1 MGSVWA
7 GAAGVPDAGG
17 GAGGSS
23 TSISLMT
30 TGIGWPPSV
39 SAQAGA
45 ELRAGI
51 EGQDSARRQQ
61 PRVVDVVRRGDGL
74 PRDRAAGTGD
84 DALDRVAVLAQRQR
98 CRTDTGGCAG
108 TERCARAGRCA
119 SAERC
124 ARAGGCAGTERGG
137 CADTRVRAEAL
148 ARAGHARSGT
158 PASEKKS
165 IVWVIDSTQPKK
177 RNVPHWKR
185 MTGRGGPSP
194 VSWGRVSPT
203 NGSVRVCTETPSEVV
218 VSNSS
223 VMLSVADWP
232 LCCAGVLFRV
242 PEGLFCTPAAIPV
255 VV

>member
-7 GAAGVPDAGG
+7 GAAGVPDVGG

-119 SAERC
+119 SAND
-124 ARAGGCAGTERGG
+124 APAP
-137 CADTRVRAEAL
+137 ADAPAPNEAD
-148 ARAGHARSGT
+148 API
-158 PASEKKS
+158 PAFA
-165 IVWVIDSTQPKK
+165 PKL
-177 RNVPHWKR
+177 WL
-185 MTGRGGPSP
+185 GPGP
-194 VSWGRVSPT
+194 PAPDRVSGRAT
-203 NGSVRVCTETPSEVV
+203 DRKSTR
-218 VSNSS
+218 
-223 VMLSVADWP
+223 L
-232 LCCAGVLFRV
+232 
-242 PEGLFCTPAAIPV
+242 
-255 VV
+255 

>member
-108 TERCARAGRCA
+108 TER
-119 SAERC
+119 
-124 ARAGGCAGTERGG
+124 GG

-148 ARAGHARSGT
+148 ARAGPARTGPRVRPCYLHDGQTHRRAQRYSGVGEEVDRLGHRLD
-158 PASEKKS
+158 AAEEEKRAPLEAH
-165 IVWVIDSTQPKK
+165 DRPRRTLP
-177 RNVPHWKR
+177 
-185 MTGRGGPSP
+185 
-194 VSWGRVSPT
+194 RVL
-203 NGSVRVCTETPSEVV
+203 GQ
-218 VSNSS
+218 
-223 VMLSVADWP
+223 
-232 LCCAGVLFRV
+232 G
-242 PEGLFCTPAAIPV
+242 
-255 VV
+255 